1 MTKSMTGKC
10 LISEKQVSLLKYN
23 GGVEV
28 YVNGYLIETFN
39 EDFEDIELVK
49 EVLRGYYGYE
59 FIEDMQEDEE
69 WN

>member
-1 MTKSMTGKC
+1 MTTNTTSKRI
-10 LISEKQVSLLKYN
+10 ISEKQVTLLKYG

-28 YVNGYLIETFN
+28 YVNGYLIGEFK
-39 EDFEDIELVK
+39 EYFDDIELVK

-59 FIEDMQEDEE
+59 FIEDYEEDAV